1 MSTTIEMD
9 YRSHIFNNDM
19 SFRNKCDIDLPFF
32 TFVYLFQ
39 GDTLH
44 SISIFF
50 FQFSLILNCY

>member
-32 TFVYLFQ
+32 TFVFLFQ

-50 FQFSLILNCY
+50 FQF